1 MAKSKGAGQGG
12 SRLEDKGKGKE
23 VKPLPK
29 ATSPEV
35 VLKLND
41 AAPKAKDAAP
51 KAKEVD
57 PKSKEADP
65 KATNPLV
72 SQPGNKEDPPPTKA

>member
-1 MAKSKGAGQGG
+1 MEVRRDYCQ
-12 SRLEDKGKGKE
+12 EE
-23 VKPLPK
+23 VKSLLEAK
-29 ATSPEV
+29 GLEAAF
-35 VLKLND
+35 KLQD

-51 KAKEVD
+51 KANEAN

-72 SQPGNKEDPPPTKA
+72 SQPGNKEDPPPAKA